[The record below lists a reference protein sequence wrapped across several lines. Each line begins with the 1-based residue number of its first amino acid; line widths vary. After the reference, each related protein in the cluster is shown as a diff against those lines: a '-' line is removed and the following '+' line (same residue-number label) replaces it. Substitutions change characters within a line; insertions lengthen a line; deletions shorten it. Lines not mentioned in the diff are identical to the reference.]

1 MSGGQVRVR
10 EQDGDGIRSQFYFG
24 LRIAPL
30 IIRPD
35 FQWPAIWVR
44 LKLTSAVSDE
54 DEEDP

>member
-1 MSGGQVRVR
+1 MSGGQVR

-35 FQWPAIWVR
+35 FQWPAISVR